1 MAEFTAKDVQRL
13 RQATGAGMMD
23 AKRALQESDGDSEA
37 AARWLRER
45 GLGKAAERSDR
56 ENAEGA
62 VAVATSPD
70 GGAVAIVQ
78 LKSETD
84 FVAKSPQFVALGSDE
99 LGELLG
105 QLVAAKGEDAVVSRQ
120 GAVVDRKVTLKEKI
134 EVGRV
139 VRFEAAPGDL
149 LDTYLHVQNG
159 RGVNGVLVELAGGSA
174 ELAHDVAVH
183 IAFGQPATLRRDEV
197 PAAEVEAEREALTN
211 QTRNEGK
218 PEAALP
224 KIVEG
229 KLGGWFKRVPGG
241 VLLEQPYA
249 RDEKVTVQQLL
260 GDASIVRFA
269 QVLVG
274 G

>member
-1 MAEFTAKDVQRL
+1 MADFTAKDVQRL

-23 AKRALQESDGDSEA
+23 AKRALQENDGDFEA
-37 AARWLRER
+37 AGKWLRER

-62 VAVATSPD
+62 VAVAVTPD
-70 GGAVAIVQ
+70 GSAAALVQ
-78 LKSETD
+78 LRSETD
-84 FVAKSPQFVALGSDE
+84 FVAKSPQFVALADE
-99 LGELLG
+99 LA
-105 QLVAAKGEDAVVSRQ
+105 QLVAAKGEDAVASRQ
-120 GAVVDRKVTLKEKI
+120 DAVDDLKVTLKENI
-134 EVGRV
+134 ELGRV
-139 VRFEAAPGDL
+139 VRFEAAPGNAI
-149 LDTYLHVQNG
+149 DTYLHVQNG
-159 RGVNGVLVELAGGSA
+159 RGVNGVLVELAGGSP

-183 IAFGQPATLRRDEV
+183 IAFGKPGALRRDDV
-197 PAAEVEAEREALTN
+197 PSPEVEAEREALTN
-211 QTRNEGK
+211 QTRLEGK
-218 PEAALP
+218 PDAALP

-249 RDEKVTVQQLL
+249 KDDKVTVQQVL
-260 GDASIVRFA
+260 GTAEVVRFA